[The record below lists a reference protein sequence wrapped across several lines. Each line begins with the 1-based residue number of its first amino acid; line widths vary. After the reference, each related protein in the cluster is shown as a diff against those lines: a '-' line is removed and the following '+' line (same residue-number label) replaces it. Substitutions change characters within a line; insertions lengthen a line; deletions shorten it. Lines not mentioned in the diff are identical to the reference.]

1 MFSNFINEHWIYHD
15 GIEGHCGWQY
25 CFIDCLDF
33 SYGLFYI
40 WSKDSVRR
48 VLNYLLAISFVLT
61 IMVPITGIIVHK
73 LASTL
78 FLVLALIHV
87 FLYRKRLDLKY
98 ILIIV
103 LTIVSFILGILG
115 LIMVEYPMI
124 LILHRTVSI
133 VLIILLAIHI
143 YKFHR
148 RLAVA

>member
-1 MFSNFINEHWIYHD
+1 M
-15 GIEGHCGWQY
+15 
-25 CFIDCLDF
+25 
-33 SYGLFYI
+33 
-40 WSKDSVRR
+40 RR

-73 LASTL
+73 FAATL

-87 FLYRKRLDLKY
+87 FLYRKSLDLKF
-98 ILIIV
+98 IFIIV
-103 LTIVSFILGILG
+103 LTILSFVLGILG
-115 LIMVEYPMI
+115 LILVEYPIM

>member
-1 MFSNFINEHWIYHD
+1 MKRI
-15 GIEGHCGWQY
+15 
-25 CFIDCLDF
+25 
-33 SYGLFYI
+33 
-40 WSKDSVRR
+40 
-48 VLNYLLAISFVLT
+48 LNYLLAISFVLT

-98 ILIIV
+98 IPIIV

-124 LILHRTVSI
+124 LILHRIVSI
-133 VLIILLAIHI
+133 GLIILLAIHI
-143 YKFHR
+143 YRFHR

>member
-1 MFSNFINEHWIYHD
+1 M
-15 GIEGHCGWQY
+15 
-25 CFIDCLDF
+25 
-33 SYGLFYI
+33 
-40 WSKDSVRR
+40 KM
-48 VLNYLLAISFVLT
+48 VLNYLLAVSFIVT
-61 IMVPITGIIVHK
+61 ILVPITGIQIHK

-87 FLYRKRLDLKY
+87 FLYIKRLDLKY

-103 LTIVSFILGILG
+103 LTIVSFVLGILG
-115 LIMVEYPMI
+115 LVLVEYPIM
-124 LILHRTVSI
+124 LTLHRTVSI

>member
-1 MFSNFINEHWIYHD
+1 M
-15 GIEGHCGWQY
+15 
-25 CFIDCLDF
+25 
-33 SYGLFYI
+33 
-40 WSKDSVRR
+40 RR
-48 VLNYLLAISFVLT
+48 VLNYLLAISFILT

-87 FLYRKRLDLKY
+87 FLYRKRLDYKY
-98 ILIIV
+98 ILVIV
-103 LTIVSFILGILG
+103 LTIVSFVLGILG
-115 LIMVEYPMI
+115 LVMIEYPI
-124 LILHRTVSI
+124 VLTLHRTISI

>member
-1 MFSNFINEHWIYHD
+1 M
-15 GIEGHCGWQY
+15 
-25 CFIDCLDF
+25 DF

-40 WSKDSVRR
+40 WSEDGMRR

-87 FLYRKRLDLKY
+87 FLYRKRVDLKFV
-98 ILIIV
+98 LIIV
-103 LTIVSFILGILG
+103 LTILSFVLGILG
-115 LIMVEYPMI
+115 LVLVEYPIM
-124 LILHRTVSI
+124 LTLHRTVSI

>member
-1 MFSNFINEHWIYHD
+1 MR
-15 GIEGHCGWQY
+15 G
-25 CFIDCLDF
+25 
-33 SYGLFYI
+33 
-40 WSKDSVRR
+40 

-73 LASTL
+73 LAATL

-87 FLYRKRLDLKY
+87 FLYRKRLDYKY

-103 LTIVSFILGILG
+103 LTILSFVLGILG
-115 LIMVEYPMI
+115 LVLVEYPI
-124 LILHRTVSI
+124 VLILHRTISI

>member
-1 MFSNFINEHWIYHD
+1 MKRI
-15 GIEGHCGWQY
+15 
-25 CFIDCLDF
+25 LDY
-33 SYGLFYI
+33 S
-40 WSKDSVRR
+40 
-48 VLNYLLAISFVLT
+48 LAISFILT

-98 ILIIV
+98 ILVIV
-103 LTIVSFILGILG
+103 LTIVSFVLGILG
-115 LIMVEYPMI
+115 LIMVEHPMI
-124 LILHRTVSI
+124 LILHRTISI

-143 YKFHR
+143 YRFHR

>member
-1 MFSNFINEHWIYHD
+1 M
-15 GIEGHCGWQY
+15 
-25 CFIDCLDF
+25 
-33 SYGLFYI
+33 
-40 WSKDSVRR
+40 RR
-48 VLNYLLAISFVLT
+48 VLNYLLAISFVVT

-87 FLYRKRLDLKY
+87 FLYRKRLDYKY
-98 ILIIV
+98 ILVIV
-103 LTIVSFILGILG
+103 LTIVSFVLGILG
-115 LIMVEYPMI
+115 LVMIEYPFV
-124 LILHRTVSI
+124 LTLHRTISI